1 MSTVKRQRR
10 ESGPALGHDAFLD
23 VVANLVAI
31 LIILVV
37 ILGARSQEIAK
48 EVAQSQP
55 AAASVSA
62 EQLERD
68 EQKLEAEVKT
78 LQQEVTS
85 ANAAMIE
92 SQRLEASIRQA
103 DNKLAML
110 SMRRSQLLDLLQ
122 GASAAWEEM
131 QKNFDEA
138 AVKQA
143 KSASAQEAAMTELRD
158 LEATRERLE
167 NAPEP
172 VVAVAHLPTPMAKT
186 VFGEELHFRL
196 RGGLLS
202 VVPIDRLIR
211 EIERDFKRTAMNGRD
226 GVTDSSVGPVLG
238 YIANYSVSKTKQMV
252 ARGGQAGT
260 AVRVELVG
268 MTIEPLEE
276 PYGQPIADVLAGGAT
291 QLDIELAGRNPDR
304 TTVTVWVY
312 PDSFAEFRRL
322 KEHLY
327 ARGFATAA
335 RPLPMH
341 LPISASPNGS
351 HSQAQ

>member
-1 MSTVKRQRR
+1 MSTMKRQRR
-10 ESGPALGHDAFLD
+10 ESGPELGHDAFLD

-37 ILGARSQEIAK
+37 ILGARSREIA
-48 EVAQSQP
+48 EAVAEEQT
-55 AAASVSA
+55 ASA
-62 EQLERD
+62 DLDQT
-68 EQKLEAEVKT
+68 KLEEGVKSLQHEV
-78 LQQEVTS
+78 S
-85 ANAAMIE
+85 HANAAFVE
-92 SQRLEASIRQA
+92 SQRLEAAIKQA
-103 DNKLAML
+103 DQKLAVL
-110 SMRRSQLLDLLQ
+110 SSRRSQLLDLLQ
-122 GASAAWEEM
+122 AANIAWEEM
-131 QKNFDEA
+131 QKNYDEQ
-138 AVKQA
+138 AVKKA
-143 KSASAQEAAMTELRD
+143 KAASAQNVAMTELRE
-158 LEATRERLE
+158 LEATRTRLE

-196 RGGLLS
+196 KDGRLS
-202 VVPIDRLIR
+202 VVPIERLVR
-211 EIERDFKRTAMNGRD
+211 EIERDFKRSAMNGRD
-226 GVTDSSVGPVLG
+226 GISESSVGPLLG
-238 YIANYSVSKTKQMV
+238 YVANYSVNKSKQIV
-252 ARGGQAGT
+252 AQGGQAGT

-276 PYGQPIADVLAGGAT
+276 PYGQPIAEVLAGGAT
-291 QLDIELAGRNPDR
+291 QLDIELAGRSPDR

-327 ARGFATAA
+327 SRGFATAA

-341 LPISASPNGS
+341 MPISASPNGS

>member
-1 MSTVKRQRR
+1 MSTFKRQRR

-37 ILGARSQEIAK
+37 ILGARSREIA
-48 EVAQSQP
+48 EAVAEEQQT
-55 AAASVSA
+55 ASA
-62 EQLERD
+62 DLNETELE
-68 EQKLEAEVKT
+68 EEVKS
-78 LQQEVTS
+78 LQHEMS
-85 ANAAMIE
+85 HANAAFVE
-92 SQRLEASIRQA
+92 SQRLEAAIKQA
-103 DNKLAML
+103 DQKLAVL
-110 SMRRSQLLDLLQ
+110 SSRRSQMLDLLQ
-122 GASAAWEEM
+122 AANIAWQEM
-131 QKNFDEA
+131 QKNYDEQ
-138 AVKQA
+138 AVKNA
-143 KSASAQEAAMTELRD
+143 KAASAQTTAMTELRE
-158 LEATRERLE
+158 LEATRTRLE

-172 VVAVAHLPTPMAKT
+172 IVAVAHLPTPMAKT

-196 RGGLLS
+196 KDGRLS
-202 VVPIDRLIR
+202 VVPIERLVR
-211 EIERDFKRTAMNGRD
+211 EIERDFKRSAMNGRD
-226 GVTDSSVGPVLG
+226 GISESSVGPLSG
-238 YIANYSVSKTKQMV
+238 YIANYSVNKSKQMV

-276 PYGQPIADVLAGGAT
+276 PYGQPIAEVLQGGAT
-291 QLDIELAGRNPDR
+291 QLDIELAGRSPDR

-327 ARGFATAA
+327 SRGFATAA

-341 LPISASPNGS
+341 MPISASPNGS